1 MSAAPRGVS
10 APRELSELPFAAYLE
25 PFQGELGREA
35 VLDTVHVDGKSFD
48 DVEAGG
54 SRVSESA
61 LTSVVFAGGRMRRA
75 RFTDVWAHS
84 VRWVATDLAETA
96 WMDVEVVAGSLAGL
110 EMFSSAMRRVVFH
123 NCKLDSVNLRA
134 ADLRDVT
141 FADCLLRDVDFGGA
155 GLDGVSFPGS
165 DLDGVRFPRAR
176 MKNVDLS
183 GAVRL
188 EISEGIDA
196 LRGATINNVQ
206 MMDLA
211 PVFAQVL
218 GIGIKDG

>member
-1 MSAAPRGVS
+1 
-10 APRELSELPFAAYLE
+10 
-25 PFQGELGREA
+25 
-35 VLDTVHVDGKSFD
+35 
-48 DVEAGG
+48 
-54 SRVSESA
+54 
-61 LTSVVFAGGRMRRA
+61 
-75 RFTDVWAHS
+75 
-84 VRWVATDLAETA
+84 
-96 WMDVEVVAGSLAGL
+96 
-110 EMFSSAMRRVVFH
+110 MFSSAMRRVVFH

>member
-1 MSAAPRGVS
+1 
-10 APRELSELPFAAYLE
+10 
-25 PFQGELGREA
+25 
-35 VLDTVHVDGKSFD
+35 
-48 DVEAGG
+48 
-54 SRVSESA
+54 
-61 LTSVVFAGGRMRRA
+61 
-75 RFTDVWAHS
+75 
-84 VRWVATDLAETA
+84 
-96 WMDVEVVAGSLAGL
+96 
-110 EMFSSAMRRVVFH
+110 
-123 NCKLDSVNLRA
+123 
-134 ADLRDVT
+134 
-141 FADCLLRDVDFGGA
+141 
-155 GLDGVSFPGS
+155 
-165 DLDGVRFPRAR
+165 